1 LRKMLFPAMAV
12 SSPTLTGLLCHSTT
26 LPPPSSPL
34 ELSFSFR
41 CIQIGDETERVVIF
55 FCE

>member
-55 FCE
+55 VCE